1 MSGVTAAATET
12 PARVSARA
20 DRVIAKLCTMHGN
33 IAVFSHGQFGAA
45 LAARWIGLPLLKGQ
59 HFALH
64 PASLSILGDEPRHPD
79 RRLVELW
86 NETEASRGG
95 G

>member
-1 MSGVTAAATET
+1 
-12 PARVSARA
+12 
-20 DRVIAKLCTMHGN
+20 MHGN

-64 PASLSILGDEPRHPD
+64 PASLSILGYEPRYPD

-95 G
+95 V